1 MCTNGSRVARS
12 TPAKAR
18 RTGKPSPSKPLGA
31 VVTEIT
37 GRSASVSGFGR
48 GTRAS
53 ASGFSTVP
61 AGLVAYSRRG
71 TTISMTHTEVDP
83 AFEGHGYGSVLAR
96 GALDAARAEGLAVL
110 PFCPFIRSYIKR
122 HPDYVDLVP
131 ADQRSRFELA

>member
-1 MCTNGSRVARS
+1 MAANVVDNPRAQRFDLEVD
-12 TPAKAR
+12 
-18 RTGKPSPSKPLGA
+18 GK
-31 VVTEIT
+31 
-37 GRSASVSGFGR
+37 
-48 GTRAS
+48 
-53 ASGFSTVP
+53 P

-131 ADQRSRFELA
+131 ADQRSRFELAPS